1 MSPSSLS
8 SATANDSSLSSMDAS
23 SLRIS
28 KFDGTNFHAW
38 KFKMRMVLEERDL
51 WEVASGE
58 IKAEQCVTQLD
69 QAAYKRKSRKA
80 MAVICLAM
88 EDSQL
93 PLVRSA
99 SGAYDAWSR
108 LEDHFEK
115 KSLANKLF
123 LRRRFFTTMMEEGDD
138 VLEHRLLHQ

>member
-1 MSPSSLS
+1 
-8 SATANDSSLSSMDAS
+8 MDAS

-38 KFKMRMVLEERDL
+38 KFKMQMVLEERDL
-51 WEVASGE
+51 WEIVSGE
-58 IKAEQCVTQLD
+58 IKAEQCKTQLD
-69 QAAYKRKSRKA
+69 QATYKRKSRKA

-99 SGAYDAWSR
+99 SGACDAWSR

-115 KSLANKLF
+115 KSLSNKLF
-123 LRRRFFTTMMEEGDD
+123 LRRRFFTTMM
-138 VLEHRLLHQ
+138 